1 MLKFNEIEKLYELL
15 QSSREKAL
23 YLGDYETAIEEH
35 DQVIRQCNKLQKLC
49 DINTSRKFEII
60 KEKCR
65 IEIKILQDLLNKLKD
80 IKKVVNNNKNG
91 NNNNNFEIEKV
102 DPDVWAPP
110 TPIQSNRRNID
121 DNLPSWARNAS
132 VQNNPRPDPTRRQ
145 SSEEGG
151 NGKIRRKDPI
161 PENRRRYF
169 LNLID
174 LFFILL
180 IIINIFF
187 IEVLL
192 LHNQKEILQLHLHQE
207 HLDLVLVEHQE
218 LQQLQL
224 EMVKDQRKIIYLV
237 KNKNLVK
244 RQEKKDGLMLS

>member
-15 QSSREKAL
+15 QSSRDKAL

-49 DINTSRKFEII
+49 DINTNRKFEII

-80 IKKVVNNNKNG
+80 IKKVVNNNNK
-91 NNNNNFEIEKV
+91 NNNDLDIEKV

-110 TPIQSNRRNID
+110 TPIQSNRRNPD

-132 VQNNPRPDPTRRQ
+132 VQNNNSRMDAAAAARRQ
-145 SSEEGG
+145 SGEENG

-161 PENRRRYF
+161 PENRRR
-169 LNLID
+169 
-174 LFFILL
+174 
-180 IIINIFF
+180 
-187 IEVLL
+187 
-192 LHNQKEILQLHLHQE
+192 
-207 HLDLVLVEHQE
+207 
-218 LQQLQL
+218 
-224 EMVKDQRKIIYLV
+224 
-237 KNKNLVK
+237 
-244 RQEKKDGLMLS
+244 